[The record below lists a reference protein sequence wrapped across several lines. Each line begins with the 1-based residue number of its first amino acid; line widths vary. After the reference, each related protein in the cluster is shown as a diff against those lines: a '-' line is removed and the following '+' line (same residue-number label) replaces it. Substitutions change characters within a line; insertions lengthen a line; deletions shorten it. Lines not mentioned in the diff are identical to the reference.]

1 MPHLLYRPKVF
12 ISHSAKE
19 PEARALCKAI
29 AGYLDPLKFEVL
41 WDDKLQTAEVWPAAI
56 DEWIWTC
63 DAAVLVL
70 SKAATES
77 RYVAYE
83 VAHMS
88 DHGC

>member
-19 PEARALCKAI
+19 PETHALCKAI
-29 AGYLDPLKFEVL
+29 ARYLASKFEVL
-41 WDDKLQTAEVWPAAI
+41 WDDELQRAQVWRAAI
-56 DEWIWTC
+56 DEWMRTC

-83 VAHMS
+83 AAIF
-88 DHGC
+88 GNAGFT